1 MFYTQKSAGGQG
13 DLNFEDAIQ
22 NYPFHIL
29 RPEVANKG
37 FNCNNNDIGLDPVPG
52 QQKAC
57 WCDSSKTAW
66 VNVTEVEYYLA
77 TFKAQREA
85 YVRQQEQDAIQDQI
99 EQARIQQEIA
109 EQQAQADLTLLYE
122 QQRAADAAAEQ
133 ALYDEK
139 MALLQQDAER
149 DAKEAAAAQA
159 KLDAAQ

>member
-22 NYPFHIL
+22 NYPFHIMT
-29 RPEVANKG
+29 PVEANKG
-37 FNCNNNDIGLDPVPG
+37 FNCNSDDVGLDPVPG
-52 QQKAC
+52 QAKAC
-57 WCDSSKTAW
+57 WCDSSNTAW

-85 YVRQQEQDAIQDQI
+85 YVRQQEQDAIQVQI

-109 EQQAQADLTLLYE
+109 EQQAVNDLNLLYE

-139 MALLQQDAER
+139 MGLLAADAER
-149 DAKEAAAAQA
+149 DAKEAAAA
-159 KLDAAQ
+159 